1 VVPLWL
7 LGKNE
12 KWPLIGFR
20 GNLLKVWRCLYWV
33 LPLTKEEPTMGLNE
47 RRKIKELQDTTFPGR
62 VKEIEEICGKGIA
75 YEVDWDSLA
84 DDAEGLNFIDNLS
97 CHRLNMALRV
107 ICQDDMGK
115 EAVRS
120 GLKLIKLKN
129 VKDKSG
135 MKMSFDG
142 GVLEMHC
149 AYAMKTDGMFGDN
162 AIRELLV
169 AKL

>member
-1 VVPLWL
+1 
-7 LGKNE
+7 
-12 KWPLIGFR
+12 
-20 GNLLKVWRCLYWV
+20 
-33 LPLTKEEPTMGLNE
+33 MGLNE
-47 RRKIKELQDTTFPGR
+47 RRKIKELQDVTFPAR
-62 VKEIEEICGKGIA
+62 VKEIEEICGKAIP
-75 YEVDWDSLA
+75 YEVDWTSLA

-115 EAVRS
+115 QAVCE

-129 VKDKSG
+129 VKDKSA
-135 MKMSFDG
+135 MKLSFDG

-149 AYAMKTDGMFGDN
+149 AYALRTDGMYSDN
-162 AIRELLV
+162 EIRELLI